1 MDAKKPQQETQ
12 KETQVSGRKI
22 KDVLYAQVARI
33 GKAVCSPKRL
43 ELIELLA
50 QGEKPVERL
59 AAEAEISVKL
69 ASAHLKELRQA
80 HLVESRKEGKNV
92 YYRLTGE
99 AVADFWVAIRSL
111 AEDRL
116 LELRAALAKLSE
128 HMHELTPLSRDELLF
143 QARRG
148 EVVVLDVRPDSE
160 FAAGHLPYAQSM
172 PLADLQRR
180 LAELPHDKPVVAY
193 CRGPFCLM
201 AVEAVELLRK
211 EGFQAIRL
219 EDGVAEWRAHGLPVA
234 SES

>member
-1 MDAKKPQQETQ
+1 MNM
-12 KETQVSGRKI
+12 SGRQV

-33 GKAVCSPKRL
+33 GKAVSSPKRL

-59 AAEAEISVKL
+59 AAEAEISLKL

-99 AVADFWVAIRSL
+99 AVADFWVALRSL

-128 HMHELTPLSRDELLF
+128 HVHELTPMSREEILEL
-143 QARRG
+143 AKRG
-148 EVVVLDVRPDSE
+148 EVVVLDVRPETE

-172 PLADLQRR
+172 PVAEVQTR
-180 LAELPHDKPVVAY
+180 LAELPRNKPVVAY

-201 AVEAVELLRK
+201 AKEAVELLNK
-211 EGFQAIRL
+211 EGFKAIRL
-219 EDGVAEWRAHGLPVA
+219 EDGVAEWRARGLPV
-234 SES
+234 ES

>member
-1 MDAKKPQQETQ
+1 MNNPGR
-12 KETQVSGRKI
+12 QV

-43 ELIELLA
+43 ELIELLC

-59 AAEAEISVKL
+59 AAEAEISLKL
-69 ASAHLKELRQA
+69 ASAHLKELRVA
-80 HLVESRKEGKNV
+80 HLVETRKEGKNV

-116 LELRAALAKLSE
+116 LELRAALAKLAE
-128 HMHELTPLSRDELLF
+128 HVHELTPVSREELLA

-148 EVVVLDVRPDSE
+148 EVMVLDVRPEAE
-160 FAAGHLPYAQSM
+160 FQAGHLPYAQSM
-172 PLADLQRR
+172 PLEALRKR
-180 LAELPHDKPVVAY
+180 LAELPLDKPVVAY

-211 EGFQAIRL
+211 EGFHAMRL

>member
-1 MDAKKPQQETQ
+1 MDKKG
-12 KETQVSGRKI
+12 TQVSGRQI

-59 AAEAEISVKL
+59 AAEAEISLKL

-80 HLVESRKEGKNV
+80 HLVESRKEGKHV
-92 YYRLTGE
+92 YYRLTSL

-128 HMHELTPLSRDELLF
+128 HVHELTPLSREELLA
-143 QARRG
+143 QVEQG
-148 EVVVLDVRPDSE
+148 EVVVLDVRPKTE

-172 PLADLQRR
+172 PLAELQKR
-180 LAELPHDKPVVAY
+180 LAELPRDKPVVAY

-201 AVEAVELLRK
+201 AQEAVELLNR
-211 EGFQAIRL
+211 EGFRAIRL
-219 EDGVAEWRAHGLPVA
+219 EDGVAEWRAHGLPVEVQA
-234 SES
+234 

>member
-1 MDAKKPQQETQ
+1 MENGGR
-12 KETQVSGRKI
+12 QV
-22 KDVLYAQVARI
+22 KDVLYGQVARI

-43 ELIELLA
+43 ELIELLC

-59 AAEAEISVKL
+59 ASEAGISLKL
-69 ASAHLKELRQA
+69 ASAHLKELRLA
-80 HLVESRKEGKNV
+80 HLVEARKEGKNV
-92 YYRLTGE
+92 LYRLTSE
-99 AVADFWVAIRSL
+99 AVADFWVAIRAL

-128 HMHELTPLSRDELLF
+128 DLHALTPVSRKELMK
-143 QARRG
+143 QARQG
-148 EVVVLDVRPDSE
+148 EVVVLDVRPGSE
-160 FAAGHLPYAQSM
+160 YAAGHLPYARSL
-172 PLADLQRR
+172 PLDELRQR

>member
-1 MDAKKPQQETQ
+1 MN
-12 KETQVSGRKI
+12 GRQI

-33 GKAVCSPKRL
+33 GKAVSSPKRL

-59 AAEAEISVKL
+59 AAEAEISLKL

-80 HLVESRKEGKNV
+80 HLVEARKDGKNV

-99 AVADFWVAIRSL
+99 AVADFWVALRSL

-128 HMHELTPLSRDELLF
+128 HVHELTPMSREEILEL
-143 QARRG
+143 AKRG
-148 EVVVLDVRPDSE
+148 EVVVLDVRPETE

-172 PLADLQRR
+172 PVSEVQKR
-180 LAELPHDKPVVAY
+180 LAELPRDKPVVAY

-201 AVEAVELLRK
+201 AKEAVELLNK
-211 EGFQAIRL
+211 EGFQAFRL
-219 EDGVAEWRAHGLPVA
+219 EDGVAEWRARGLPV
-234 SES
+234 ET

>member
-1 MDAKKPQQETQ
+1 MDM
-12 KETQVSGRKI
+12 SGRQV

-33 GKAVCSPKRL
+33 GKAVSSPKRL

-59 AAEAEISVKL
+59 AGEAGISLKL

-99 AVADFWVAIRSL
+99 AVADFWVALRSL

-128 HMHELTPLSRDELLF
+128 HVHELTPMSRDEILEL
-143 QARRG
+143 ARRG
-148 EVVVLDVRPDSE
+148 EVVVLDVRPE
-160 FAAGHLPYAQSM
+160 TEYAAGHLPYAQSM
-172 PLADLQRR
+172 PLAEVQKR
-180 LAELPHDKPVVAY
+180 LADLPRDKPVVAY

-201 AVEAVELLRK
+201 AKEAVEFLNK

-219 EDGVAEWRAHGLPVA
+219 EDGVAEWRAHGLPV
-234 SES
+234 EINP

>member
-1 MDAKKPQQETQ
+1 MENAGRQVKDA
-12 KETQVSGRKI
+12 
-22 KDVLYAQVARI
+22 LYAQVTRI

-43 ELIELLA
+43 ELIELLC

-59 AAEAEISVKL
+59 AAEAGISMKL

-80 HLVESRKEGKNV
+80 HLVETRREGKNV
-92 YYRLTGE
+92 IYRLTSE
-99 AVADFWVAIRSL
+99 AVADFWVAMRSL

-116 LELRAALAKLSE
+116 LELRAALAKLTE
-128 HMHELTPLSRDELLF
+128 HAHELTPMGREQLLAHAE
-143 QARRG
+143 QG
-148 EVVVLDVRPDSE
+148 DVVVLDVRPGNE
-160 FAAGHLPYAQSM
+160 FAAGHLPFAHSM
-172 PLADLQRR
+172 PLEELQLR

-219 EDGVAEWRAHGLPVA
+219 EDGVAEWRAHGLPVVTA
-234 SES
+234 SP

>member
-1 MDAKKPQQETQ
+1 M
-12 KETQVSGRKI
+12 SGRQVKN
-22 KDVLYAQVARI
+22 VLYAQVARI

-43 ELIELLA
+43 ELIELLC

-59 AAEAEISVKL
+59 AAEAEISLKL
-69 ASAHLKELRQA
+69 ASAHLKELRLA
-80 HLVESRKEGKNV
+80 HLVEARKEGKNV

-116 LELRAALAKLSE
+116 LELSTALTKLFE
-128 HMHELTPLSRDELLF
+128 TMDELTPMSRKELLA

-148 EVVVLDVRPDSE
+148 EVVVIDVRPETE
-160 FAAGHLPYAQSM
+160 FAAGHLPYAQSL
-172 PLADLQRR
+172 PLPELQKR
-180 LAELPHDKPVVAY
+180 LAELPRDKPVVAY

-201 AVEAVELLRK
+201 AKEAVELLQK

-219 EDGVAEWRAHGLPVA
+219 EDGVAEWRANGLPVQTV
-234 SES
+234 S

>member
-1 MDAKKPQQETQ
+1 MED
-12 KETQVSGRKI
+12 SGRQV

-33 GKAVCSPKRL
+33 GKAVSSPKRL

-59 AAEAEISVKL
+59 ATEAEISLKL
-69 ASAHLKELRQA
+69 ASAHLKELRLA
-80 HLVESRKEGKNV
+80 HLVETRKDGKNV
-92 YYRLTGE
+92 FYRLSSE

-116 LELRAALAKLSE
+116 LGLRAALAKLQE
-128 HMHELTPLSRDELLF
+128 HVHELTPVSRDDLLARAREGELM
-143 QARRG
+143 
-148 EVVVLDVRPDSE
+148 VLDVRPVQE
-160 FAAGHLPYAQSM
+160 FQAGHLPYARSLPLDELRQR
-172 PLADLQRR
+172 LADLPR
-180 LAELPHDKPVVAY
+180 DKPVVAY

-219 EDGVAEWRAHGLPVA
+219 EDGVAEWRAHGLPVETA
-234 SES
+234 

>member
-1 MDAKKPQQETQ
+1 MDYWMNM
-12 KETQVSGRKI
+12 SGRQV

-33 GKAVCSPKRL
+33 GKAVSSPKRL

-59 AAEAEISVKL
+59 AAEAEISLKL

-99 AVADFWVAIRSL
+99 AVADFWVALRSL

-128 HMHELTPLSRDELLF
+128 HVHELTPMSREEILEL
-143 QARRG
+143 AKRG
-148 EVVVLDVRPDSE
+148 EVVVLDVRPETE

-172 PLADLQRR
+172 PVAEVQKR
-180 LAELPHDKPVVAY
+180 LAELPRNKPVVAY

-201 AVEAVELLRK
+201 AKEAVELLNK
-211 EGFQAIRL
+211 EGFKAIRL
-219 EDGVAEWRAHGLPVA
+219 EDGVAEWRARGLPV
-234 SES
+234 ES